1 MSSSYPN
8 VADFRTFL
16 SGNMRPGICVHTFSH
31 SDQMFPSREVRR
43 GGPVRVLSARR
54 QPFPDFRFEDQGRT
68 FDLNDFLSTNRVAGL
83 LVLKDGLV
91 AFENYELGIGPET
104 RWASCSM
111 AKSVLSMLVGA
122 AVRDGAIRSL
132 DELASR
138 YLPMLASGAYEQVT
152 VRHLLTM
159 TTAVSWNETYTDP
172 ESDRRKLLEC
182 QMTLQPGAVV
192 RHMNTLGRAGP
203 AGSIWKYNTGDSYV
217 LGAVMEGAIGGS
229 LVDYLAAKIWSKAG
243 MERDATWWLDS
254 PDGMVLAGGGM
265 SATLRDYGR
274 FGQLV
279 LEGGSVNGTQIV
291 PDGWIED
298 GGVPQIVSGSA
309 VPYGYLWWIPPQ
321 SEPLHIGAFQ
331 AEGVFGQYIYV
342 HPRERVVIVLLSA
355 RPKPSVVSRVELTD
369 ETFFAAVVRALQ

>member
-1 MSSSYPN
+1 MSSSYLN
-8 VADFRTFL
+8 VADFRSFL
-16 SGNMRPGICVHTFSH
+16 SGNMRPAISVHTFSH

-43 GGPVRVLSARR
+43 GGAVRVLTARR
-54 QPFPDFRFEDQGRT
+54 QPFPDLRFEEQGRT
-68 FDLNDFLSTNRVAGL
+68 FDLNDFLSTNRIAGL

-91 AFENYELGIGPET
+91 ALENYELGIGPET

-111 AKSVLSMLVGA
+111 AKSVLSILVGA
-122 AVRDGAIRSL
+122 AIRDGAIRSL
-132 DELASR
+132 DDLASR
-138 YLPMLASGAYEQVT
+138 YVPMLASGAYEEVT

-159 TTAVSWNETYTDP
+159 TTAVRWNETYTDP

-203 AGSIWKYNTGDSYV
+203 PGSIWKYNTGDSYV
-217 LGAVMEGAIGGS
+217 LGAVMEAAIGGS
-229 LVDYLAAKIWSKAG
+229 LVDYLAEKIWSKAG

-254 PDGMVLAGGGM
+254 SDGMVLAGGGM

-279 LEGGSVNGTQIV
+279 LEGGRVNGTQIV

-298 GGVPQIVSGSA
+298 GGVPQIVSDSA

-321 SEPLHIGAFQ
+321 NEPLHIGAFQ

-342 HPRERVVIVLLSA
+342 HPRERVVIVVLSS